1 MSFFQSDYKLSP
13 TGNKNYL
20 KLSDKPTTIR
30 ILSSPLIWWLDWD
43 KKWEKA
49 KPVRTKTKQPQ
60 LWESYPK
67 EFWALTVYNYNE
79 KCVQVWEI
87 TQRSIKEAII
97 ALNDGSRGD
106 PKEFDIEVIKRGKDL
121 ETSYWL
127 QPASSGKIALTE
139 EVMKVIA
146 ETPVNLEALFY
157 NGDPFLDENKF
168 TDWTELPY

>member
-97 ALNDGSRGD
+97 ALNDGSRWD

-121 ETSYWL
+121 ETSYGL
-127 QPASSGKIALTE
+127 QPASTGKVALSE
-139 EVMKVIA
+139 EAMKIIS

-168 TDWTELPY
+168 TDWTALPY